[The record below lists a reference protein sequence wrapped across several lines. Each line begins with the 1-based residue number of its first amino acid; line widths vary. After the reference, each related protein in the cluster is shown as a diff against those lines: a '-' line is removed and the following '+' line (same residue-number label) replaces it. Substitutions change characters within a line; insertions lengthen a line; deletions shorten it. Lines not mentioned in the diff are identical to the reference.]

1 MMIRKSFFTA
11 SLFIIMIFASCK
23 SNNISD
29 PEIARLIFQAESAFR
44 GGYYNAALSI
54 ADNAISLNPN
64 MPDIHFLRGR
74 VLTKLSRFAE
84 AEAAY
89 LKVIALDYTYQGAW
103 FNMGTNNL
111 RQNKMSQAIYNYNN
125 EMKTHSSAQTMVQI
139 GKAYSVLGKL
149 DSALLSYEKAIQINN
164 NFAPG
169 YMRLSHLKKDAG
181 EINEAINHAKTGLE
195 LEPKNIDYKYFMGS
209 LLLLNGQP
217 KLSIP
222 YFDQV
227 VNDKP
232 WHYWAHHN
240 LGQALF
246 RVGNKTQSEFYI
258 NKAKE
263 LQKGIQEVE
272 NWRNLANMNP
282 DQFMLW
288 INLGNSL
295 NNMARTKE
303 AKDAFLV
310 ALSIKPMNVAVQ
322 NNIANLSLMLGD
334 TLDAIIR
341 YQTILSLD
349 STIIDVWQNLG
360 VVYASSGKVN
370 EARNSWERALKYE
383 PNNNTIIEYLK
394 TINK

>member
-1 MMIRKSFFTA
+1 MMIRKSCFSA
-11 SLFIIMIFASCK
+11 SLFTIMIFISCK

-29 PEIARLIFQAESAFR
+29 PEIARLMLQAESAFR
-44 GGYYNAALSI
+44 SGYYNAALSI
-54 ADNAISLNPN
+54 ADSAISLNPKLA
-64 MPDIHFLRGR
+64 DIYFLKGR

-84 AEAAY
+84 AEDAY
-89 LKVIALDYTYQGAW
+89 FQVISLDDKYQGAW
-103 FNMGTNNL
+103 FNIGTNNL
-111 RQNKMSQAIYNYNN
+111 RQNKTPQAIYNYYN
-125 EMKTHSSAQTMVQI
+125 EMNEHPSAQTMVQI
-139 GKAYSVLGKL
+139 GKAYSDLGKA
-149 DSALLSYEKAIQINN
+149 DSALLSYEKAIQINSN
-164 NFAPG
+164 LASA

-181 EINEAINHAKTGLE
+181 EIVEAINHAKKGIE
-195 LEPKNIDYKYFMGS
+195 LEPENTDYKYFMGS

-222 YFDQV
+222 YFELV
-227 VNDKP
+227 VNKKP

-246 RVGNKTQSEFYI
+246 RVGEKRKSDFYI
-258 NKAKE
+258 HKAKE
-263 LQKGIQEVE
+263 LQKGVQEVE

-295 NNMARTKE
+295 NSMGRTKE

-334 TLDAIIR
+334 TLEAIIR

-360 VVYASSGKVN
+360 VVYASSGKIS
-370 EARNSWERALKYE
+370 EARNSWERALKHE

-394 TINK
+394 TLNQ

>member
-1 MMIRKSFFTA
+1 MIKKSFYTLSLSILIFVSCA
-11 SLFIIMIFASCK
+11 SDNL
-23 SNNISD
+23 SD
-29 PEIARLIFQAESAFR
+29 PVAARLIFQAESAFR
-44 GGYYNAALSI
+44 SGYYNAALSI
-54 ADNAISLNPN
+54 ADSAISRSPDT
-64 MPDIHFLRGR
+64 PDIHFLRGR
-74 VLTKLSRFAE
+74 VLTKLSRFVE
-84 AEAAY
+84 AENAY
-89 LKVIALDYTYQGAW
+89 REVISLDGKYQGAW
-103 FNMGTNNL
+103 FNMGTNYL
-111 RQNKMSQAIYNYNN
+111 RQNKTPQAIYSYNN
-125 EMKTHSSAQTMVQI
+125 EMKAHSSAQTMVQI
-139 GKAYSVLGKL
+139 GKAYSDLGKL

-246 RVGNKTQSEFYI
+246 RVGKKTQSELYI

-263 LQKGIQEVE
+263 LQEGIQEVE

-370 EARNSWERALKYE
+370 EARNSWEKALKYE
-383 PNNNTIIEYLK
+383 PNNNTIIEYLN

>member
-1 MMIRKSFFTA
+1 MIIKKYLITIIIFT
-11 SLFIIMIFASCK
+11 SCQ

-54 ADNAISLNPN
+54 ADSAISLNPKLA
-64 MPDIHFLRGR
+64 DIHFLKGR

-84 AEAAY
+84 AEDAY
-89 LKVIALDYTYQGAW
+89 SQVISIDNKYQGAW
-103 FNMGTNNL
+103 FNIGTNNL
-111 RQNKMSQAIYNYNN
+111 RQNKVPQAIYNYFN
-125 EMKTHSSAQTMVQI
+125 EMNEHPSAQTMVQI
-139 GKAYSVLGKL
+139 GKAYSDLGKA
-149 DSALLSYEKAIQINN
+149 DSAHLSYEKAIQINSG
-164 NFAPG
+164 FAPA

-181 EINEAINHAKTGLE
+181 EINGAINHAKKGIE
-195 LEPKNIDYKYFMGS
+195 LEPENIDYKYFMGS

-217 KLSIP
+217 NLSIP
-222 YFDQV
+222 YFELV
-227 VNDKP
+227 VNEKP

-246 RVGNKTQSEFYI
+246 RVGEKRKSDFYI
-258 NKAKE
+258 QKAKE
-263 LQKGIQEVE
+263 LQKGVQEVE

-295 NNMARTKE
+295 NSMGRTKE

-334 TLDAIIR
+334 TLEAIIR
-341 YQTILSLD
+341 YQTILSID

-360 VVYASSGKVN
+360 VVYASSGKIN
-370 EARNSWERALKYE
+370 EARASWERALKHA

-394 TINK
+394 TLNQ